1 MNQSGHILIIDDE
14 ANLRQTLARILNRAG
29 FQVTSAENGHQGIAM
44 LEEQAFDLVYMDIR
58 MPDMNGLEALKRIN
72 ARFSQTPVVLFT
84 AQPDLHTAVEA
95 LRSGASDYLLKPL
108 KPEQIIERTRSI
120 LKKSRVEQRK
130 KEIQEQIQ
138 SLQAE
143 LRELEAAGN
152 AESVEQ
158 VIPVGK
164 SADAGE
170 RYLKRGK
177 LTLDLHARQVLI
189 DTRTISLQPT
199 AFDYLVVLARHTP
212 NIVDY
217 QTLAAEAQGY
227 QTETRESKELTKW
240 HIHHLREALETD
252 KMNPTLIINVRNS
265 GYRLLVD

>member
-1 MNQSGHILIIDDE
+1 MNQTGNILIIDDE

-29 FQVTSAENGHQGIAM
+29 LQVTTAENGRQGLA
-44 LEEQAFDLVYMDIR
+44 LLDQQAFDLVYMDIR
-58 MPDMNGLEALKRIN
+58 MPDMGGLEALKLIS
-72 ARFSQTPVVLFT
+72 ARFPQIPVVLFT
-84 AQPDLHTAVEA
+84 AQPDLNTAVEA
-95 LRSGASDYLLKPL
+95 LRNGATDYLLKPL

-120 LKKSRVEQRK
+120 LTKSKLEQRK
-130 KEIQEQIQ
+130 KEIREQILT
-138 SLQAE
+138 LQAE
-143 LRELEAAGN
+143 LKELEATGSMEQSAPEKP
-152 AESVEQ
+152 AET
-158 VIPVGK
+158 G
-164 SADAGE
+164 D

-189 DTRTISLQPT
+189 DSRIITVQPT

-227 QTETRESKELTKW
+227 QTEARESKELTKW
-240 HIHHLREALETD
+240 HIHHLREALEPD
-252 KMNPTLIINVRNS
+252 KLNPTLIINVRNS

>member
-1 MNQSGHILIIDDE
+1 MNPPGHILIIDDE

-29 FQVTSAENGHQGIAM
+29 FQVTTAENGGQGIA
-44 LEEQAFDLVYMDIR
+44 LLDQQTFDLVYMDIR
-58 MPDMNGLEALKRIN
+58 MPDMNGLEALKRIS
-72 ARFSQTPVVLFT
+72 ARFAQLPVVLFT
-84 AQPDLHTAVEA
+84 AQPDLSTAVEA

-108 KPEQIIERTRSI
+108 KPEQIIERTHSI
-120 LKKSRVEQRK
+120 LNKSRLEQRK
-130 KEIQEQIQ
+130 KEIREQIQ
-138 SLQAE
+138 ALQAE

-158 VIPVGK
+158 TIPLSK
-164 SADAGE
+164 PTEASE

-189 DTRTISLQPT
+189 DTRTVSLQPT

-227 QTETRESKELTKW
+227 QTEARESKELTKW
-240 HIHHLREALETD
+240 HIHHLREALEPD

>member
-29 FQVTSAENGHQGIAM
+29 LQVTTAENGRQG
-44 LEEQAFDLVYMDIR
+44 LELLGLQAFDLVYMDIR
-58 MPDMNGLEALKRIN
+58 MPDMNGLEALKLIS
-72 ARFSQTPVVLFT
+72 ARFPQVPVVLFT
-84 AQPDLHTAVEA
+84 AQPDLNTAVEA
-95 LRSGASDYLLKPL
+95 LRNGASDYLLKPL
-108 KPEQIIERTRSI
+108 KPEQIIERTQSI
-120 LKKSRVEQRK
+120 LAKSKVEQRK
-130 KEIQEQIQ
+130 KEIREQIQ
-138 SLQAE
+138 NLQME
-143 LRELEAAGN
+143 LQELEATGN
-152 AESVEQ
+152 MEQ
-158 VIPVGK
+158 AAPEKPIIDG
-164 SADAGE
+164 D

-189 DTRTISLQPT
+189 DSRTVSLQPT

-227 QTETRESKELTKW
+227 QTEARESKELTKW
-240 HIHHLREALETD
+240 HIHHLREALEPD

>member
-1 MNQSGHILIIDDE
+1 MNQPGHILIIDDE

-29 FQVTSAENGHQGIAM
+29 FQVTTAENGSQGIA
-44 LEEQAFDLVYMDIR
+44 LLDQQSFDLVYMDIR
-58 MPDMNGLEALKRIN
+58 MPDMSGLEALKRIS
-72 ARFSQTPVVLFT
+72 ARHPQLPVVLFT
-84 AQPDLHTAVEA
+84 AQPDLSTAVEA

-108 KPEQIIERTRSI
+108 KPEQIIERTQSI
-120 LKKSRVEQRK
+120 LNKSKLEQRK
-130 KEIQEQIQ
+130 KEIRDQIQ
-138 SLQAE
+138 ALQAE
-143 LRELEAAGN
+143 LRELEATG
-152 AESVEQ
+152 
-158 VIPVGK
+158 
-164 SADAGE
+164 SADSISPE
-170 RYLKRGK
+170 KPTETTSDRYLKRGK

-189 DTRTISLQPT
+189 DTRTVSLQPT

-227 QTETRESKELTKW
+227 QTEARESKELTKW
-240 HIHHLREALETD
+240 HIHHLREALEPD

>member
-1 MNQSGHILIIDDE
+1 MNPSGHILIIDDE

-29 FQVTSAENGHQGIAM
+29 FQVTTAENGRHGIAL
-44 LEEQAFDLVYMDIR
+44 LEQQTFDLVYMDIR
-58 MPDMNGLEALKRIN
+58 MPDMNGLEALKRIS
-72 ARFSQTPVVLFT
+72 ARFAQIPVVLFT

-95 LRSGASDYLLKPL
+95 LRNGASDYLLKPL
-108 KPEQIIERTRSI
+108 KPEQIIERTQSI
-120 LKKSRVEQRK
+120 LRKSKLEQRK
-130 KEIQEQIQ
+130 QEIRGQIQ
-138 SLQAE
+138 ALQTE
-143 LRELEAAGN
+143 LKELEATGS
-152 AESVEQ
+152 AEQPTPE
-158 VIPVGK
+158 K
-164 SADAGE
+164 SSDMSD

-227 QTETRESKELTKW
+227 QTEARESKDLTKW
-240 HIHHLREALETD
+240 HIHHLREALEPD

>member
-1 MNQSGHILIIDDE
+1 VNQTGHILIIDDE

-29 FQVTSAENGHQGIAM
+29 LQVTTAENGRQGLAM
-44 LEEQAFDLVYMDIR
+44 LDQQAFDLVYMDIR
-58 MPDMNGLEALKRIN
+58 MPDMGGLEALKLVS
-72 ARFSQTPVVLFT
+72 ARFPQIPVVLFT
-84 AQPDLHTAVEA
+84 AQPDLNTAVEA
-95 LRSGASDYLLKPL
+95 LRNGATDYLLKPL

-120 LKKSRVEQRK
+120 LAKSKLEQRK
-130 KEIQEQIQ
+130 KEIREQIQ
-138 SLQAE
+138 TLQTE
-143 LRELEAAGN
+143 LKELEATG
-152 AESVEQ
+152 SVEQ
-158 VIPVGK
+158 
-164 SADAGE
+164 SAPEKLAETGD

-189 DTRTISLQPT
+189 DSRTITVQPT

-227 QTETRESKELTKW
+227 QTEARESKELTKW
-240 HIHHLREALETD
+240 HIHHLREALEPD
-252 KMNPTLIINVRNS
+252 KLNPTLIINVRNS

>member
-1 MNQSGHILIIDDE
+1 MNASGHILIIDDE

-29 FQVTSAENGHQGIAM
+29 FDVTTAENGRQGIE
-44 LEEQAFDLVYMDIR
+44 LLDQQTFDLVYMDIR
-58 MPDMNGLEALKRIN
+58 MPDMSGLEALKVISS
-72 ARFSQTPVVLFT
+72 RFSQIPVVLFT

-95 LRSGASDYLLKPL
+95 LRSGATDYLLKPL
-108 KPEQIIERTRSI
+108 KPEQIIQRTQSI
-120 LKKSRVEQRK
+120 IGKFKLEQRK
-130 KEIQEQIQ
+130 REIQTQIQ
-138 SLQAE
+138 ALQAE
-143 LRELEAAGN
+143 LRELEATGSADP
-152 AESVEQ
+152 APME
-158 VIPVGK
+158 K
-164 SADAGE
+164 SAEASE

-189 DTRTISLQPT
+189 DTRTISIQPT

-227 QTETRESKELTKW
+227 QTEPRESKELTKW
-240 HIHHLREALETD
+240 HIHHLREALEPD